1 LRAYLP
7 SPLSWFL
14 AALGERHASQ
24 VNTSGPDPAWQYVAL
39 SGHCPVDLPTVAH
52 PHDEDDEP
60 LVHDL
65 VDDPVIARSASL
77 AKYRSIASSRALKSS
92 MGTTAATGWPLRVM
106 VVGVPPALA

>member
-1 LRAYLP
+1 M
-7 SPLSWFL
+7 
-14 AALGERHASQ
+14 
-24 VNTSGPDPAWQYVAL
+24 DPAGHDRVRGAVGADRGHSAGRAWHYVAS
-39 SGHCPVDLPTVAH
+39 SGYYPVDLPTVAH